1 MLTGLRDTELS
12 KSLYEIIVVDNG
24 SVENIKF
31 LVSQFPQ
38 TSFTN
43 EPQPGSYAARNKG
56 ISIARGEIIAFTDSD
71 CIPALNWLEVG
82 VQHLLSVPKCGLVAG
97 RIEIFFKNPNHP
109 TAVEIYDRI
118 TYLKQNKYIEK
129 YKFGATAN
137 LFTF

>member
-56 ISIARGEIIAFTDSD
+56 ISIARE
-71 CIPALNWLEVG
+71 
-82 VQHLLSVPKCGLVAG
+82 
-97 RIEIFFKNPNHP
+97 R
-109 TAVEIYDRI
+109 
-118 TYLKQNKYIEK
+118 
-129 YKFGATAN
+129 
-137 LFTF
+137 